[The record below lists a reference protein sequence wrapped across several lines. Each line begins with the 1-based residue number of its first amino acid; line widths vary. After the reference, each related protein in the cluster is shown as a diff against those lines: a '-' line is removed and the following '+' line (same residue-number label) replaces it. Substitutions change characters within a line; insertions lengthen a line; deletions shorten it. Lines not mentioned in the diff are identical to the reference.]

1 MNAFNPLFAQLQ
13 NKKIAIP
20 LVGGVALLI
29 LFIILSAANKEAIAS
44 ADVRRGEFL
53 VSIKSSGEIRATNSF
68 TITTPRLRY
77 GQMQI
82 IFLAPEGTTVKPGD
96 VIVRFAPTEVDKMIS
111 DKQAELS
118 ISQSDLQKFRADKD
132 LRSSELDGNLRNAEL
147 QYEQAKLQMEKM
159 KFEAE
164 VQKKETEINLERN
177 RIAYDQAKRKIESQ
191 RLVDK
196 SEEKKLTL
204 KLQQID
210 GDLTR
215 AKQDKELFTVKA
227 TLGGLAV
234 YENNWNTGRKVA
246 VGDQPWGGMPIVSL
260 PDLSKMQSITNVNE
274 VEVSKVKQ
282 GQNVKVK
289 LDAFPEKEFAG
300 SIASVATIGQQRD
313 QSSNMKTFEVL
324 VDINGTDP
332 VLKPGMTTSNEIVMS
347 SIPDTLFVPLEAV
360 FEKDGKT
367 IVYTTSGSSARPRE
381 VKLGAKNS
389 NFVIVSSGVQ
399 AGDKVALR
407 DPTVKE
413 SQASGSS
420 SPTNAEK
427 TK

>member
-1 MNAFNPLFAQLQ
+1 MKPLELLFTKLK

-20 LVGGVALLI
+20 LVGGVALVI
-29 LFIILSAANKEAIAS
+29 VYIILSAANKEAIAS

-68 TITTPRLRY
+68 TLATPRLRY

-82 IFLAPEGTTVKPGD
+82 IYLVPEGTTVKPGE
-96 VIVRFAPTEVDKMIS
+96 IIIRFAPTEVDKMIS

-118 ISQSDLQKFRADKD
+118 INQSDLEKFRADKA

-147 QYEQAKLQMEKM
+147 EYEQAKLQMEKM

-177 RIAYDQAKRKIESQ
+177 RIAYEQAKRKIESQ

-246 VGDQPWGGMPIVSL
+246 VGDQPWGGMPLVSL

-282 GQNVKVK
+282 GQKVKIK
-289 LDAFPEKEFAG
+289 LDAFPEKEFSG
-300 SIASVATIGQQRD
+300 KVASVATIGQQRD

-347 SIPDTLFVPLEAV
+347 AISDTLFVPIEAV

-367 IVYTTSGSSARPRE
+367 IVYTTNGSSARPRE
-381 VKLGAKNS
+381 VKLGSKNS
-389 NFVIVSSGVQ
+389 NFVIVSSGLQ
-399 AGDKVALR
+399 SGDKVALR

-413 SQASGSS
+413 TNAGSS
-420 SPTNAEK
+420 SQTSPEK

>member
-1 MNAFNPLFAQLQ
+1 MKLLELLLTKLK
-13 NKKIAIP
+13 NKKVAIP
-20 LVGGVALLI
+20 IVAGVALVL
-29 LFIILSAANKEAIAS
+29 LLIILSAANKESIAS

-53 VSIKSSGEIRATNSF
+53 VSIKSSGEIRAANSF

-82 IFLAPEGTTVKPGD
+82 IYLVPEGTTVKPGD
-96 VIVRFAPTEVDKMIS
+96 VIIRFATTEVDKMIS
-111 DKQAELS
+111 DKDAELN
-118 ISQSDLQKFRADKD
+118 INQSDLQKFKADKA
-132 LRSSELDGNLRNAEL
+132 LRMSELEGNLRNAEL
-147 QYEQAKLQMEKM
+147 QYEQAKLQIEKM

-191 RLVDK
+191 RLVDR
-196 SEEKKLTL
+196 SEERKLTL
-204 KLQQID
+204 KIQQIE
-210 GDLTR
+210 GDLNR

-234 YENNWNTGRKVA
+234 FENNWNTGRKVA
-246 VGDQPWGGMPIVSL
+246 VGDQPWGGMPLVSL

-282 GQNVKVK
+282 GQKAK
-289 LDAFPEKEFAG
+289 IQLDAFPEKEFSG
-300 SIASVATIGQQRD
+300 TVASVATIGQQRD

-324 VDINGTDP
+324 VDIQGTDP

-347 SIPDTLFVPLEAV
+347 SISDTLFVPIEAV

-367 IVYTTSGSSARPRE
+367 IVYKTKGSSARLQE

-389 NFVIVSSGVQ
+389 NFVIVSSGLQ
-399 AGDKVALR
+399 PGDKVALR
-407 DPTVKE
+407 DPNATE
-413 SQASGSS
+413 AQSGSQ
-420 SPTNAEK
+420 SPHAGKEK
-427 TK
+427 KQ